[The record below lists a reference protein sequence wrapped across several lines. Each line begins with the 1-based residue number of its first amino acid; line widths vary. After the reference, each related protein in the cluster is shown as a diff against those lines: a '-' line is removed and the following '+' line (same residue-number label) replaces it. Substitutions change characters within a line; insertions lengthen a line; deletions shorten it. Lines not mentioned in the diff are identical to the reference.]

1 MFTGASQEDFWVT
14 KLLKGLPSAHLHIEK
29 LLVFFKFKIIQLSCV
44 RLTVCVR
51 VCKLGHIDVHLYCR
65 THLRQTETVCCP
77 SLSFVC
83 TSPHPSVVR
92 WPDPGSAHWPGG
104 DLSVPHCSDADA
116 LLGVTETRTRNR
128 FTASRYMTC
137 GRFWRAAA
145 VLI

>member
-1 MFTGASQEDFWVT
+1 MCTSDY
-14 KLLKGLPSAHLHIEK
+14 
-29 LLVFFKFKIIQLSCV
+29 
-44 RLTVCVR
+44 VCVR

-83 TSPHPSVVR
+83 TSPHPSQPL
-92 WPDPGSAHWPGG
+92 WSG
-104 DLSVPHCSDADA
+104 DLILDQRTGPVATSAFPTAPTDA

-128 FTASRYMTC
+128 FTASRYITC